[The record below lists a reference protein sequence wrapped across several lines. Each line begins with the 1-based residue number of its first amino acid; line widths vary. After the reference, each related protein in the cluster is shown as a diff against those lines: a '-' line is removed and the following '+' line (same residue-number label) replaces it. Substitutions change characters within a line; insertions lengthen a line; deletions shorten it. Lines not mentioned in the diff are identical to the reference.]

1 MMSLS
6 TRFAGPG
13 AKVSLVLL
21 VALLGI
27 NGAAVGGLVA
37 ARQSAREAAREDLR
51 LATLAQ
57 ARALEAELAA
67 LRGDLIFL
75 TQAPPLGHG
84 LAGFDSPDPATRRWS
99 RRDVEGAVL
108 LFLETHPGVERIVVR
123 DTGGRAQ
130 VAAGRREG
138 APVLVRTESPAARA
152 DSTAGATFV
161 SRWPLGG
168 TFIHQGELEVG
179 LELERLLAT
188 AAPEF
193 PGEIRREESGPAGD
207 GAVSATVVDEQ
218 WQPAV
223 HWTLRVPLDRAALPP
238 PFEALA
244 GSYRLTV
251 VLNLAVIG
259 LSLPLGALAFRQIRR
274 AARLQAENEQQAR
287 VQALERQIQHSERLA
302 SLGRLAA
309 GLAHEINNPLA
320 GMTNYLTLLEE
331 DLRSGRSEAAL
342 DLAGRVREGLERA
355 AKVTRGV
362 LAFARP
368 AAAGAEAERFT
379 APVDLMRILDDAM
392 ELVQADP
399 ALSRVE
405 LVRGAGDEP
414 RTVVGDAATL
424 GQLFFN
430 LLLNACQVQPEGGRV
445 EIDLRRSGDRAV
457 VTVADRGPGL
467 APEVADRIF
476 EPFVSTRGSTGLGLA
491 VCYGIVVEHGGRIR
505 AANRPGGGASFEV
518 ELPLLAGGLP

>member
-1 MMSLS
+1 M
-6 TRFAGPG
+6 
-13 AKVSLVLL
+13 VLL
-21 VALLGI
+21 AALVGI
-27 NGAAVGGLVA
+27 NGAAVGGLMA
-37 ARQSAREAAREDLR
+37 ARQVARDAAREDLR

-108 LFLETHPGVERIVVR
+108 LFLETHPGVEQIVVR
-123 DTGGRAQ
+123 DTEGRAQ

-138 APVLVRTESPAARA
+138 APVLVRIAPRSELGAFPV
-152 DSTAGATFV
+152 GATFV
-161 SRWPLGG
+161 SSWPLGG
-168 TFIHQGELEVG
+168 TLTDQGELEVG

-188 AAPEF
+188 AAPELA
-193 PGEIRREESGPAGD
+193 GELLREPRAPSGD
-207 GAVSATVVDEQ
+207 DVVSATVVDDQ
-218 WQPAV
+218 WQPPV
-223 HWTLRVPLDRAALPP
+223 HWTLIVPLDRAALPP

-244 GSYRLTV
+244 GRYRLTV
-251 VLNLAVIG
+251 ALNLAVIG

-274 AARLQAENEQQAR
+274 AARLQAANEHQAR
-287 VQALERQIQHSERLA
+287 VRGLERQVQHSERLA

-331 DLRSGRSEAAL
+331 DLRAGRPKAAL
-342 DLAGRVREGLERA
+342 ELAGRVREGLERA
-355 AKVTRGV
+355 ATVTRGV

-368 AAAGAEAERFT
+368 AAAGSDGGRSS
-379 APVDLMRILDDAM
+379 APVDLVQILDAAV
-392 ELVQADP
+392 ELVRADP
-399 ALSRVE
+399 ATARVE
-405 LVRGAGDEP
+405 VVRGAGDGP
-414 RTVVGDAATL
+414 RTVVGDATTL

-430 LLLNACQVQPEGGRV
+430 LLLNACQVQADGGRV

-467 APEVADRIF
+467 PPEVADRMF

-505 AANRPGGGASFEV
+505 ASNRPGGGACFEV
-518 ELPLLAGGLP
+518 ELPLPEGAPP

>member
-1 MMSLS
+1 MMSLP
-6 TRFAGPG
+6 TRIAAPG
-13 AKVSLVLL
+13 ANVSLVLL

-27 NGAAVGGLVA
+27 NGAAVAGLVA
-37 ARQSAREAAREDLR
+37 SRQSARAAAREDLR

-108 LFLETHPGVERIVVR
+108 LFLETHPSVERIVVR
-123 DTGGRAQ
+123 DSGGRAQ
-130 VAAGRREG
+130 VVTGRREG
-138 APVLVRTESPAARA
+138 APVLLRIESQPPFG

-168 TFIHQGELEVG
+168 TFTHQGQLEVG

-193 PGEIRREESGPAGD
+193 PGELRREASGPVGD
-207 GAVSATVVDEQ
+207 GAVSATVLDEQ
-218 WQPAV
+218 WQPPV
-223 HWTLRVPLDRAALPP
+223 HWTLIVPFDRAALAP

-244 GSYRLTV
+244 GRYRLTV
-251 VLNLAVIG
+251 ALNLAVIG

-274 AARLQAENEQQAR
+274 AARFQAETEQQAR
-287 VQALERQIQHSERLA
+287 VQALESQVQHSERLA

-331 DLRSGRSEAAL
+331 DLRAGRPETAL
-342 DLAGRVREGLERA
+342 ELAGRVREGLERA
-355 AKVTRGV
+355 ATVTRGV

-368 AAAGAEAERFT
+368 AAAGVGAGRSA
-379 APVDLMRILDDAM
+379 APVDLIQVLDDAV
-392 ELVQADP
+392 ELVRADP

-405 LVRGAGDEP
+405 LVRGAADGP
-414 RTVVGDAATL
+414 RTVVGDATTL

-430 LLLNACQVQPEGGRV
+430 LLLNACQVQPDGGRV
-445 EIDLRRSGDRAV
+445 EVDLRRSGDRAV

-467 APEVADRIF
+467 DPEVADRIF

-505 AANRPGGGASFEV
+505 ASNRPGGGACFEV
-518 ELPLLAGGLP
+518 ELPLPEGAHP